1 MSYLDW
7 FLGTGGS
14 AARPSFRQGLAS
26 AEEALRKQFAND
38 VQRANKR
45 LAQAQEQLKT
55 LNNKTDEIQA
65 EIDDYDEYLEWRL
78 KAFQDALGQ
87 LEETT
92 LRMQYHRDA
101 DAAKSRLARAKARKS
116 ALEKQ
121 KTIVVDEI
129 QDWNRIL
136 AEGLK
141 KKLDSDLASLV
152 EEEAARVAA
161 IKAEETRLAA
171 EAEQRAAEQA
181 ELARSAEESARHAEH
196 LAQLAGEQV
205 GYDEWRKRR
214 SDG

>member
-7 FLGTGGS
+7 FLGGS
-14 AARPSFRQGLAS
+14 RSANGKTSRQGLVS
-26 AEEALRKQFAND
+26 AEEALRKQYDSD
-38 VQRANKR
+38 VQRGNKR
-45 LAQAQEQLKT
+45 LAQAQQQLET
-55 LNNKTDEIQA
+55 LNKQTDEIDS
-65 EIDDYDEYLEWRL
+65 EIADYDKYLEWRL
-78 KAFQDALGQ
+78 KVFQDALGQ

-101 DAAKSRLARAKARKS
+101 DAVKPRRARAQSRKS

-121 KTIVVDEI
+121 KKVVLDEI

-136 AEGLK
+136 TEGLK
-141 KKLDSDLASLV
+141 KKLESDLASLV

-171 EAEQRAAEQA
+171 EAEKRAAEQA
-181 ELARSAEESARHAEH
+181 ELARSAEELARQAE
-196 LAQLAGEQV
+196 QLARMAGDQV

-214 SDG
+214 G